1 MFKYLFFCCSSNIKE
16 PAHTV
21 TLEDINN
28 ISPLIT
34 KNSENLNYATQSN
47 TNNNLFTETNNNK
60 ICNKIINIEEKKENE
75 KEKAD
80 NIILKHDKKE
90 EFIDENENDNNN
102 DNLFKRHISKT
113 HILTINNINNININ
127 FHGEE
132 KQNNQIKHIDKI
144 EH

>member
-90 EFIDENENDNNN
+90 E
-102 DNLFKRHISKT
+102 
-113 HILTINNINNININ
+113 
-127 FHGEE
+127 
-132 KQNNQIKHIDKI
+132 
-144 EH
+144 